1 MSTRELA
8 YNIIDQMSE
17 EQLERLVMFLKGY
30 FPQKNIPNAET
41 LEAFDEL
48 DNGGGFV
55 FSGATEQLFNEL
67 AEE

>member
-8 YNIIDQMSE
+8 YNIIDQMSD
-17 EQLERLVMFLKGY
+17 EQIEGLVMLLKEY
-30 FPQKNIPNAET
+30 FPQKNIPNKET

-48 DNGGGFV
+48 DSNGGFV
-55 FSGATEQLFNEL
+55 FSGTTEQLFNEL